1 MGKRTGLGDNPLNWI
16 ADTSSSEEATIEENF
31 KSKSEDEPTGKAE
44 KGLDEIQKSITS
56 ELSNLE
62 TSVVPKFKSFEVK
75 LSILLREDQLEF
87 LEKLTREIMSK
98 RDSKNKRERIT
109 KNTVL
114 RACVDVLRNLDID
127 KVNIP
132 DENELRRRIQDR
144 IRCEQ
149 IQDV

>member
-16 ADTSSSEEATIEENF
+16 ADTSSSKEATIEEKL
-31 KSKSEDEPTGKAE
+31 KSKSEDYPTENVE
-44 KGLDEIQKSITS
+44 KGLKEIQKSITS

-98 RDSKNKRERIT
+98 RDSNNKRERIT
-109 KNTVL
+109 KNTAL
-114 RACVDVLRNLDID
+114 RACVDVLRKLDID
-127 KVNIP
+127 KVNIS
-132 DENELRRRIQDR
+132 DEKELLKRIQDR
-144 IRCEQ
+144 ITCEQ

>member
-16 ADTSSSEEATIEENF
+16 ADTSSSKETAIKESP
-31 KSKSEDEPTGKAE
+31 KSKSEDELIERAE
-44 KGLDEIQKSITS
+44 KGLNEVQKSITS

-98 RDSKNKRERIT
+98 RDSNNKKERIT
-109 KNTVL
+109 KNTIL
-114 RACVDVLRNLDID
+114 RACVDVLRKLDID
-127 KVNIP
+127 KVNIS
-132 DENELRRRIQDR
+132 DEKELLKRIQDR
-144 IRCEQ
+144 ITCEQ